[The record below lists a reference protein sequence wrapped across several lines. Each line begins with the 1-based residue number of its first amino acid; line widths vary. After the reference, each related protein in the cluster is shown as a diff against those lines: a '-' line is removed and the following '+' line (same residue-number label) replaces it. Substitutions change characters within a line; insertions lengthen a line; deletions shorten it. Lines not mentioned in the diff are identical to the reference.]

1 MIVGLS
7 SKSTQIDLTSQPAN
21 QPLSSQYHT
30 NWPQRTTQYQEIG
43 RKYCKTTH
51 SLFSV
56 ELTRNWLNGHNI
68 TQDLSSG
75 QPNLWKLVANM
86 FQLLWHWRMII
97 YVKWSHSSHFLGSF
111 AKSGLAWS
119 GLIGHFAALH
129 CPLMN
134 LKCQSSF
141 RKSSVNGFVSR

>member
-43 RKYCKTTH
+43 RKYFQTTH

-68 TQDLSSG
+68 TQVDNPICG
-75 QPNLWKLVANM
+75 N
-86 FQLLWHWRMII
+86 
-97 YVKWSHSSHFLGSF
+97 WSQICF
-111 AKSGLAWS
+111 
-119 GLIGHFAALH
+119 
-129 CPLMN
+129 
-134 LKCQSSF
+134 SF
-141 RKSSVNGFVSR
+141 RGTGA